1 MTKRVAVLDDIAGF
15 GKCSLGIAIPVLNAA
30 GIEVYPGITSL
41 YSTHT
46 PIKSYT
52 KLDTGTFLD
61 DTIASW
67 KKLNVNFDAIL
78 TAALTSKEQ
87 IYACMQLFADNPN
100 AIKVVDPVL
109 GDFGDFYDDDF
120 KALLPHLKKLCAHA
134 DIITPNQTE
143 SVLLTDGNP
152 EAITELGAK
161 NAIVTGLVRDD
172 KIINTLINSEG
183 TQEFSSPYIDED
195 IHGAGDLFDSA
206 LVAKIAKGTNIE
218 EATDF
223 ATKIT
228 FDAVKLTVGQADF
241 KTKGIAFE
249 PVLKEITN
257 I

>member
-1 MTKRVAVLDDIAGF
+1 
-15 GKCSLGIAIPVLNAA
+15 
-30 GIEVYPGITSL
+30 
-41 YSTHT
+41 
-46 PIKSYT
+46 
-52 KLDTGTFLD
+52 
-61 DTIASW
+61 
-67 KKLNVNFDAIL
+67 
-78 TAALTSKEQ
+78 
-87 IYACMQLFADNPN
+87 MQLFADNPN
-100 AIKVVDPVL
+100 AVKVVDPVL

-143 SVLLTDGNP
+143 AKLLTDGNMVTIP
-152 EAITELGAK
+152 ELGAK
-161 NAIVTGLVRDD
+161 NVIITGKIEDNT
-172 KIINTLINSEG
+172 IINTLMNAKGI
-183 TQEFSSPYIDED
+183 QEFSSPYIDED

-228 FDAVKLTVGQADF
+228 FNAVKLTVGQADF

>member
-1 MTKRVAVLDDIAGF
+1 
-15 GKCSLGIAIPVLNAA
+15 
-30 GIEVYPGITSL
+30 
-41 YSTHT
+41 
-46 PIKSYT
+46 
-52 KLDTGTFLD
+52 
-61 DTIASW
+61 
-67 KKLNVNFDAIL
+67 
-78 TAALTSKEQ
+78 
-87 IYACMQLFADNPN
+87 MQLFADNPN

-143 SVLLTDGNP
+143 AKLLTDGNMVTIP
-152 EAITELGAK
+152 ELGAK
-161 NAIVTGLVRDD
+161 NVIITGKVEDNT
-172 KIINTLINSEG
+172 IINTLMNAKGI
-183 TQEFSSPYIDED
+183 QEFASPYIDED

-249 PVLKEITN
+249 PVLKEIAN